1 MAAIDQRDSPSLAQA
16 PGGPPLS
23 SVDLNLLVAL
33 DALLEEESV
42 TRAAA
47 RLSLTQSAMSGSL
60 ARLRQLFADDLLVR
74 RGRGMEAT
82 PFAETLAEPV
92 HRIMAG
98 VASVVA
104 SSRHFDPAA
113 DARTFSVLATD
124 YSAMVLMRP
133 VMAALGREAPRVQFE
148 LESTGIL
155 DHAGRIR
162 RREVDLAITLAG
174 ATVHSGLP
182 SQAVLRDRFVA
193 VVWRHNALVGDRLS
207 LAQFDRL
214 PYLGF
219 KVGGHCSD
227 ADQFMQLAGQDRRAT
242 VAVESFLLGALMLRG
257 TDRVALLQER
267 LALALSE
274 MADLR
279 VLEPPV
285 ETPPI
290 VVTMTWNPAL
300 TDDPAHRWLRSRI
313 VEIAHRL

>member
-1 MAAIDQRDSPSLAQA
+1 MAAIDQRDSPSPAEPA
-16 PGGPPLS
+16 GGPPLS

-60 ARLRQLFADDLLVR
+60 ARLRQLFADDILVR
-74 RGRGMEAT
+74 RGRGMEPT
-82 PFAETLAEPV
+82 PFAQTLAEPV
-92 HRIMAG
+92 HRLMAG

-104 SSRHFDPAA
+104 SSRHFDPRA
-113 DARTFSVLATD
+113 DARMFSVLATD
-124 YSAMVLMRP
+124 YSALVLMRP
-133 VMAALGREAPRVQFE
+133 IVTALAPEAPRVRFE

-162 RREVDLAITLAG
+162 RREVELAITLAG
-174 ATVHSGLP
+174 ATVHSSLP
-182 SQAVLRDRFVA
+182 SQALLRDRFVA
-193 VVWRHNALVGDRLS
+193 VVWRHNVLVGDRIS
-207 LAQFDRL
+207 LAEFRRL

-219 KVGGHCSD
+219 KVGGKCSD
-227 ADQFMQLAGQDRRAT
+227 ADQFMELAGQGRPAT
-242 VAVESFLLGALMLRG
+242 VAVESFLLGALMIRG
-257 TDRVALLQER
+257 TNRVALLQER
-267 LALALSE
+267 LALELSE
-274 MADLR
+274 IAELR

-313 VEIAHRL
+313 AEIARGL